1 MGLDCFASLAMTTF
15 SSLRNQAAVMSRAH
29 HSQAGAP
36 SQRMLRVGELVR
48 HALAQMFSRGD
59 INDPVLDKHVVT
71 VSRVKMSP
79 DLKLATIYVMPL
91 GGQDEPEVLAA
102 LDRHKRFLRGEIAHE
117 VNLKFAPEI
126 RFRIDDTFDNVSRID
141 ALLSS
146 DRVKRD
152 LADGDDAE
160 KNGVDE

>member
-1 MGLDCFASLAMTTF
+1 
-15 SSLRNQAAVMSRAH
+15 MSRSH
-29 HSQAGAP
+29 HSAGSAP
-36 SQRMLRVGELVR
+36 SQRMLRVAELVR
-48 HALAQMFSRGD
+48 HAVAQMLSRGD
-59 INDPVLDKHVVT
+59 INDAVLEKQVVT

-91 GGQDEPEVLAA
+91 GGQDEPQVLAA

-146 DRVKRD
+146 EHVKRD
-152 LADGDDAE
+152 LAGGDGGEED
-160 KNGVDE
+160 GVKE